1 MRLCYT
7 NPNESDSWLR
17 PFSLK
22 MQEGV
27 TIWDVHK
34 RVWRGN
40 VLGGQEWGR
49 EGRRSEPAGQHTRGD
64 KAEKRSTETLTLNWW
79 ERPRRACVMARG
91 NWQVWQPSLW
101 MWMQWWERQ
110 RVKKKHTHWFLW
122 LNVVTSFNDAN
133 RFACFQSYFDVSNVE
148 TSKRGQNTKPETCC
162 RCIFDSSY
170 RAIKNTRMLQACF
183 FFLKGNYVNMTSFP
197 WV

>member
-7 NPNESDSWLR
+7 NPNGSDSWLR

-27 TIWDVHK
+27 TSWDVHK

-64 KAEKRSTETLTLNWW
+64 RAEKRSTETLTLNWW
-79 ERPRRACVMARG
+79 ERPRRACVMACG

-101 MWMQWWERQ
+101 MWTQWSEWK
-110 RVKKKHTHWFLW
+110 RVKKNTLIGFYGWMCSLHSMMQTDLHAVNHILMFQMQKH
-122 LNVVTSFNDAN
+122 
-133 RFACFQSYFDVSNVE
+133 Q
-148 TSKRGQNTKPETCC
+148 KRGQNTKPETCC

-170 RAIKNTRMLQACF
+170 RAIKNTRMLQAASS
-183 FFLKGNYVNMTSFP
+183 SFRKEIM
-197 WV
+197 